1 MSWSVLEAEVR
12 HTATDESAALRWAA
26 GKYRTAT
33 ELATLA
39 AERELN
45 LSRLRITVTIRPNH
59 ANLGGAA

>member
-12 HTATDESAALRWAA
+12 HTAPDESAALRWAA
-26 GKYRTAT
+26 GKYRLTAT

-45 LSRLRITVTIRPNH
+45 LQRLRLTITIRPSF
-59 ANLGGAA
+59 GGAA